1 MARSRREGRHV
12 VDIWPGFVDALS
24 TLILSIIFLLVVFV
38 LAQFF
43 LGQLLQGRDET
54 VRQLEG
60 QVQDLT
66 SQLGLE
72 QDAAADLR
80 RTLARINGD
89 LQQAFLDRDELSAD
103 LAESETERA
112 KLGEQVSNLGR
123 EQALLQRT
131 LEEMRLGQGRVEARA
146 ADLERE
152 LTAAREN
159 VRVGKEQMEVQLA
172 QLVQLRRDIEALQ
185 KVRTDLEGRVA
196 ELSASFAT
204 TDEERRRLLAE
215 LGQTRDRSQALE
227 AELEQAGEK
236 TMLAQKEIEARD
248 LRIEELLRSS
258 KELES
263 RLGGETSAKDDA
275 ARKVQA
281 LTEQIRTLSQ
291 QLAQLDAALDL
302 KESQIDQQKATI
314 ENLGQRL
321 NVALASKVE
330 ELSQYRSEFFGRLRQ
345 ALGSREDVRV
355 VGDRFVFQSEVLFN
369 SGAADIEPRGRDE
382 IQKIATALKALV
394 AEIPDDLPW
403 VLQVDGHTDKIPIT
417 TPRFPSNWE
426 LSTARAIAVAQ
437 LLIGQGVPADRVA
450 ARGFAEFQPLDPGDS
465 PEAYQRNRRIEIKL
479 TTR

>member
-43 LGQLLQGRDET
+43 LGQLLQGRNEA
-54 VRQLEG
+54 VQRLEG

-103 LAESETERA
+103 LNESEQARGQLSAQMSALT
-112 KLGEQVSNLGR
+112 R

-131 LEEMRLGQGRVEARA
+131 LEEMRLEQGRAQGRA
-146 ADLERE
+146 AELERE
-152 LTAAREN
+152 LAAARES
-159 VRVGKEQMEVQLA
+159 VQVGKEQMEAQLG

-185 KVRTDLEGRVA
+185 KTRADLEGKVA
-196 ELSASFAT
+196 ELGAGLSA

-215 LGQTRDRSQALE
+215 LGTARDRSKALE
-227 AELEQAGEK
+227 AELADAGEK
-236 TMLAQKEIEARD
+236 TMLAQRELAARD

-258 KELES
+258 KELEG
-263 RLGGETSAKDDA
+263 RLGGEATAKDQA
-275 ARKVQA
+275 VQQVQT

-291 QLAQLDAALDL
+291 QLAMLDRALDL
-302 KESQIDQQKATI
+302 KQTEIDRQKTTI

-321 NVALASKVE
+321 NLALATKVE

-345 ALGSREDVRV
+345 ALGNREDVRV
-355 VGDRFVFQSEVLFN
+355 VGDRFVFQSEVLFD
-369 SGAADIEPRGRDE
+369 SGAAEIEPRGKDE
-382 IQKIATALKALV
+382 LAKIATALEQLAG
-394 AEIPDDLPW
+394 EIPQDLPW
-403 VLQVDGHTDKIPIT
+403 VLQVDGHTDKVPIST
-417 TPRFPSNWE
+417 ARFPSNWE

-437 LLIGQGVPADRVA
+437 FLIGQGVPADRVA

-465 PEAYQRNRRIEIKL
+465 PEAYRRNRRIEIKL